1 MKNLLLLLLLCA
13 FALPVSAQMS
23 VKPKLWIECGEAGE
37 WKYGYDANR
46 IDNDSW
52 YSKFWMLGENQR
64 TGQQVQFQVEVQK
77 HQNKYRTI
85 DGDQVSLS
93 SSSYADIPPGSVLEA
108 AYQAVKD
115 IRRR

>member
-23 VKPKLWIECGEAGE
+23 VKPKLWIECGEAGD
-37 WKYGYDANR
+37 WKYGYDRNR

-52 YSKFWMLGENQR
+52 YSKFWMVAENQR
-64 TGQQVQFQVEVQK
+64 TGQLVEFQVEVQK
-77 HQNKYRTI
+77 HKLQYRTI
-85 DGDQVSLS
+85 GATQVSLS